1 MQLFTAKVVSSATR
15 FARDMGI
22 AVTDRPPGTAPDWT
36 IPQDWAGYSAR
47 EHAVWDL
54 LFARQT
60 EMLKSRASEAFRQ
73 GVEHLRLSDKG
84 IPNFEELSERLSR
97 RTGWRVVAVPG
108 LVPDDVFFEHL
119 SHRRF
124 VAGRFIRKPEQL
136 DYLQEPDVFHDLFGH
151 VPLLSDPVFADYMQ
165 AYGLGGLKA
174 LRLNALEKLA
184 RLYWYTVEFGL
195 IAEPEGLRL
204 YGAGILSSFG
214 ESQFALDD
222 PSPHRIKFDLMRVMR
237 THYRI
242 DDYQQSYFV
251 IDNFEE
257 LLHQTQDADF
267 TPLYARLE
275 QLPDLAPDAVIPP
288 DHVLGRGTQA
298 HAYRGKFQ

>member
-108 LVPDDVFFEHL
+108 LVPDEVFFQHL
-119 SHRRF
+119 ANRRF
-124 VAGRFIRKPEQL
+124 VAGRFIRRPDQL

-151 VPLLSDPVFADYMQ
+151 VPLLTDPAFADYMQ
-165 AYGLGGLKA
+165 AYGLGG
-174 LRLNALEKLA
+174 RRALEFGALHKLA

-195 IAEPEGLRL
+195 IRERGRLKL
-204 YGAGILSSFG
+204 YGAGIVSSFG
-214 ESQFALDD
+214 ESRYALEDRK
-222 PSPHRIKFDLMRVMR
+222 PNRIVFDLLRVMR
-237 THYRI
+237 TQYRI
-242 DDYQQSYFV
+242 DTYQPTYFV
-251 IDNFEE
+251 IDSFED
-257 LLHQTQDADF
+257 LKHQTADADF
-267 TPLYARLE
+267 APLYRRLE
-275 QLPDLAPDAVIPP
+275 QLPDLPPEAVEAS
-288 DHVLGRGTQA
+288 DQLVTEN
-298 HAYRGKFQ
+298 